1 MSADIG
7 PDIGFSVSH
16 RLACRFHVGRH
27 RTRHLGGDFHIGWH
41 VGSRSADIG
50 PDISHIGP
58 DIGLCKADVGPDISH
73 IGPDIGFCKTDV
85 GPDISHIGPDMGFCK
100 ADVGPDMAQYL
111 QGFPWDS
118 LGFPRIPLGS
128 P

>member
-58 DIGLCKADVGPDISH
+58 DIGFCKADVGPDISH
-73 IGPDIGFCKTDV
+73 IGPDIGFCK
-85 GPDISHIGPDMGFCK
+85 

-111 QGFPWDS
+111 QGFLWDS
-118 LGFPRIPLGS
+118 LGFPEGAPRDSLGF